1 MSKMLRSIKRILPT
15 NIKTPYMFLYFGL
28 LLFCF
33 LFSQQGD
40 LFHTSSSSYA
50 YLNGH
55 ITDFYDYNKPL
66 VDGNDYLP
74 LMYIIFAIWNLPL
87 KILGLTHDVETY
99 GIWLNIPELI
109 WTKLLLVV
117 FYFASAYIMY
127 KICRYITNDEDNSK
141 IISII
146 FITSPIAIFAVF
158 IFGQYD
164 IISVFFTML
173 GYYYYVKND
182 YLKFS
187 IFFSLAISIK
197 FFPLLI
203 FVPLLLLVEKR
214 LLQILKYGIISV
226 SATIL
231 QILMYLHNTAFRERI
246 FSLASGKISS
256 SAVYYLTSINN
267 APILTTV
274 FIVLCI
280 YTYFKNI
287 NSNDEKNKLSIY
299 VSILS
304 YAVMFSTVIWHPQW
318 LIIIMPFFSFA
329 YLYIRDVKKLVV
341 VDIAGTLSYIYIVSN
356 FWPNHV
362 DTAMVKNGV
371 FRYLIPYIPLTMN
384 KLFVPRFTSMFM
396 GAFFIYLFS
405 YLIILVIQKHNKHIP
420 ERINYNTLI
429 NSRLYIGMAV
439 ILIPMLFCT
448 FAPKSIARKFDPLAY
463 TVQGLSITQSEKPAG
478 LINSN
483 TSVKQSFIAEESK
496 LSGIKILIAT
506 YARVNNCEVTLE
518 LFDQDNNLIASQK
531 ADGSK
536 LEDNSYFSF
545 MFDPI
550 NDSKGKTYYLKIK
563 SDGTEEN
570 SITAWMSNE
579 DAYADGKF
587 YINDQESTGDLCFT
601 LYYDY

>member
-1 MSKMLRSIKRILPT
+1 
-15 NIKTPYMFLYFGL
+15 
-28 LLFCF
+28 
-33 LFSQQGD
+33 
-40 LFHTSSSSYA
+40 
-50 YLNGH
+50 
-55 ITDFYDYNKPL
+55 
-66 VDGNDYLP
+66 
-74 LMYIIFAIWNLPL
+74 
-87 KILGLTHDVETY
+87 
-99 GIWLNIPELI
+99 
-109 WTKLLLVV
+109 
-117 FYFASAYIMY
+117 
-127 KICRYITNDEDNSK
+127 
-141 IISII
+141 
-146 FITSPIAIFAVF
+146 
-158 IFGQYD
+158 
-164 IISVFFTML
+164 
-173 GYYYYVKND
+173 
-182 YLKFS
+182 
-187 IFFSLAISIK
+187 LAISIK

-478 LINSN
+478 FINSN
-483 TSVKQSFIAEESK
+483 SSVKQSFVAEENK
-496 LSGIKILIAT
+496 LSDIRILLAT
-506 YARVNNCEVTLE
+506 YARVNTCEITFE

-531 ADGSK
+531 VDGSK
-536 LEDNSYFSF
+536 LKDNSYFDF
-545 MFDPI
+545 RFDPI
-550 NDSKGKTYYLKIK
+550 SDSKGKTYFFKIW

>member
-1 MSKMLRSIKRILPT
+1 MLKILSSVRKILPK
-15 NIKTPYMFLYFGL
+15 NIKTTYIFLYFGL
-28 LLFCF
+28 LLLCF
-33 LFSQQGD
+33 LLFQHGD

-50 YLNGH
+50 YLKGH
-55 ITDFYDYNKPL
+55 FTDFYDYNKTL
-66 VDGNDYLP
+66 VSGNDYLP
-74 LMYIIFAIWNLPL
+74 LLYIIFAIWNLPL
-87 KILGLTHDVETY
+87 KLLGLTHDVAAN
-99 GIWLNIPELI
+99 GVLLSIPELI

-117 FYFASAYIMY
+117 FYFASAYVIY
-127 KICRYITNDEDNSK
+127 KISRHITNNSDNSK

-146 FITSPIAIFAVF
+146 FATSPIAIFAVF

-203 FVPLLLLVEKR
+203 FIPLLLLVEKR
-214 LLQILKYGIISV
+214 LLHLMKYGLITV

-231 QILMYLHNTAFRERI
+231 QLILYYNNAAFRERI
-246 FSLASGKISS
+246 FSLVSGKISS
-256 SAVYYLTSINN
+256 SAVYNLTSVNS
-267 APILTTV
+267 APILVTV
-274 FIVLCI
+274 FIAICI
-280 YTYFKNI
+280 YTYFRHSKDNEER
-287 NSNDEKNKLSIY
+287 DKLSIY
-299 VSILS
+299 ISLLT
-304 YAVMFSTVIWHPQW
+304 YAVMFSTVLWHPQW
-318 LIIIMPFFSFA
+318 LVIMIPFFAFA
-329 YLYIRDVKKLVV
+329 YIYIKDIKKLVL
-341 VDIAGTLSYIYIVSN
+341 VDIAGTFSYIYIVSN
-356 FWPNHV
+356 VWPGNV
-362 DTAMVKNGV
+362 DAIMIKKGV

-384 KLFVPRFTSMFM
+384 KLFIPRFTNIFM

-405 YLIILVIQKHNKHIP
+405 YIIISIVQKHNKVTS
-420 ERINYNTLI
+420 EKINYNTLI

-439 ILIPMLFCT
+439 ILIPMLFCV
-448 FAPKSIARKFDPLAY
+448 FAPKSIARKFDSLAY

-506 YARVNNCEVTLE
+506 YARVNTCEVTLE

>member
-1 MSKMLRSIKRILPT
+1 M
-15 NIKTPYMFLYFGL
+15 
-28 LLFCF
+28 
-33 LFSQQGD
+33 FSQHVD

-74 LMYIIFAIWNLPL
+74 IIYAIFAIWNLPL
-87 KILGLTHDVETY
+87 KLFGLTHNVAAT
-99 GIWLNIPELI
+99 GVMLSIPELI
-109 WTKLLLVV
+109 WTKLLLVI
-117 FYFASAYIMY
+117 FYFASAFVIY
-127 KICRYITNDEDNSK
+127 KISKQITNNVDNSK
-141 IISII
+141 IVSII
-146 FITSPIAIFAVF
+146 FATSPIAIFAVF

-164 IISVFFTML
+164 IIGVFFTML
-173 GYYYYVKND
+173 GFYYYVKND

-318 LIIIMPFFSFA
+318 LIIIIPFFAFA
-329 YLYIRDVKKLVV
+329 NIYIRDVKKLVLI
-341 VDIAGTLSYIYIVSN
+341 DIAGTFSYMYIVSN
-356 FWPNHV
+356 IWSANV
-362 DTAMVKNGV
+362 DASMVRYGV
-371 FRYLIPYIPLTMN
+371 FRYLIPYVPLSMN
-384 KLFVPRFTSMFM
+384 KLFIPKYTNLFM
-396 GAFFIYLFS
+396 GAFFVYLFS
-405 YLIILVIQKHNKHIP
+405 YLIISFATKKNKVTS
-420 ERINYNTLI
+420 EKENYSILLNT
-429 NSRLYIGMAV
+429 RLYIGMAI
-439 ILIPMLFCT
+439 ILVPMLFCAL
-448 FAPKSIARKFDPLAY
+448 APKSIARKFDPLAY
-463 TVQGLSITQSEKPAG
+463 SVQGLSITQSEKPAG
-478 LINSN
+478 FINSN
-483 TSVKQSFIAEESK
+483 SSVKQSFVAEENK
-496 LSGIKILIAT
+496 LSDIRILLAT
-506 YARVNNCEVTLE
+506 YARVNTCEITFE

-531 ADGSK
+531 VDGSK
-536 LEDNSYFSF
+536 LKDNSYFDF
-545 MFDPI
+545 RFDPI
-550 NDSKGKTYYLKIK
+550 SDSKGKTYYLKIK